1 MLVRECF
8 STCLRTRGIDM
19 NVAAFASMGDWIVE
33 RDLHPPVSVV
43 VFNIGGRKAA
53 DGVAEEISQLVAD
66 FKPVPVV
73 VLADTDDLNQ
83 VVKVLECGARGHVPS
98 SVSIDVC
105 IEAIKLA
112 MAGGTFVP
120 ASSLIAMSKA
130 FEVVDISPP
139 MEGMF
144 TPRQAAVVGALRRGK
159 ANKIIAHELRL
170 SESTVKIHIRNIMK
184 KLNATNRTEVVY
196 KMSDLFPEEVLKI
209 PDDVNLWGAGHNRR

>member
-1 MLVRECF
+1 
-8 STCLRTRGIDM
+8 
-19 NVAAFASMGDWIVE
+19 
-33 RDLHPPVSVV
+33 
-43 VFNIGGRKAA
+43 
-53 DGVAEEISQLVAD
+53 
-66 FKPVPVV
+66 
-73 VLADTDDLNQ
+73 
-83 VVKVLECGARGHVPS
+83 
-98 SVSIDVC
+98 
-105 IEAIKLA
+105 

-159 ANKIIAHELRL
+159 ANKIIAHDLRL